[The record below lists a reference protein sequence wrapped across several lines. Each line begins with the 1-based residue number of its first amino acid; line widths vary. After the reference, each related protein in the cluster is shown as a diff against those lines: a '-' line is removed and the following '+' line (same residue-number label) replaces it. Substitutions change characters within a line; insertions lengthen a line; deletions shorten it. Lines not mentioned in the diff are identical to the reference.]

1 MGNQAERGEERE
13 AVGVIEEE
21 RAIVVSWQTAR
32 SSRGTGSCE
41 SKVGTDTVAEG
52 IGSGVR
58 LAVWP
63 GRRGIWSRGKT
74 SLWRG
79 G

>member
-1 MGNQAERGEERE
+1 MGNRGERGQERE
-13 AVGVIEEE
+13 VVGVIEEE

-32 SSRGTGSCE
+32 SRGTGSCE
-41 SKVGTDTVAEG
+41 SKVSTDMVAEG
-52 IGSGVR
+52 IRSGLR

-63 GRRGIWSRGKT
+63 GRRGVWSRGKT